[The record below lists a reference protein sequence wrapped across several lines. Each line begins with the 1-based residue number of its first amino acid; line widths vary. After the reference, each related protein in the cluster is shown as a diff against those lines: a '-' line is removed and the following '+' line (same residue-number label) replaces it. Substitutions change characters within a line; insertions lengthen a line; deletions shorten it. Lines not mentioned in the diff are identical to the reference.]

1 MTDPFGLSPGSV
13 LHFIGIGGIGMSA
26 LAMATRDCGY
36 TVQGSDTSTSPMVQ
50 ALLDKGVHVMPDHR
64 ADNVQNA
71 DVVVYSNAIKDDNVE
86 LQSAIAAGKLVLRRT
101 ELLSKA
107 LGAGRTI
114 VVSGSHGKTSTT
126 GMIAS
131 IMEHAGMD
139 PTVFIGGIA
148 FHYGNNYKMGA
159 GEWAVVEGD
168 ESDAGFTELPC
179 EIAVVTNL
187 EWEHPDKYSCLEA
200 LERVFSDFLRN
211 VKAGGASVMPSR
223 LSFTLGNGA
232 KCSKITYGL
241 EGGDLR
247 ASNTTYM
254 GDATVFDIVGLNG
267 EEICCGVRLPVP
279 GRHNV
284 ENALAAAAVAK
295 HIGIGCSHIKAG
307 LEGFMGVSRRF
318 EIIANVRGV
327 TFVDDYAHHP
337 TEIEA
342 SRNAAKIFST
352 SGRVIGILQ
361 PHRFTRVQHFFKD
374 FTSAISKFDYLILTD
389 VYPAGEEVISGCE
402 SLDIVREI
410 KSRGFDQVVHASTPD
425 AITDIVASVAQ
436 PGDVVIAMGAGSIT
450 GIVRSVAN
458 AYMAHHS
465 VRCQTTQNYA

>member
-1 MTDPFGLSPGSV
+1 MADPFGFSPGNV

-26 LAMATRDCGY
+26 LAMATHDCGY
-36 TVQGSDTSTSPMVQ
+36 TVQGSDTSASLMVQ
-50 ALLDKGVHVMPDHR
+50 ALLDRGIHVMPGHK
-64 ADNVQNA
+64 ADNAQNA
-71 DVVVYSNAIKDDNVE
+71 DVVVYSNAIRGSNVE
-86 LQSAIAAGKLVLRRT
+86 LQSAIAAGKLILRRT

-107 LGAGRTI
+107 LSARRTI

-148 FHYGNNYKMGA
+148 LNYGSNYKMGT

-187 EWEHPDKYSCLEA
+187 EWEHPDKYPCLEA
-200 LERVFSDFLRN
+200 LEKVFSNFLCN
-211 VKAGGASVMPSR
+211 IKVGGAAVIPSR
-223 LSFTLGNGA
+223 LSFTLGDSV
-232 KCSKITYGL
+232 KCGKITYGL
-241 EGGDLR
+241 EGGALLV
-247 ASNTTYM
+247 SNTTYM
-254 GDATVFDIVGLNG
+254 GGAAVFDIVEPNG
-267 EEICCGVRLPVP
+267 AEVCGGVRLPVL
-279 GRHNV
+279 GCHNV

-295 HIGIGCSHIKAG
+295 RIGVGCGHIKAG
-307 LEGFMGVSRRF
+307 LESFMGVGRRF
-318 EIIANVRGV
+318 EIIANVGGV

-342 SRNAAKIFST
+342 SRNAARLFAT
-352 SGRVIGILQ
+352 SGRVIGVLQ

-374 FTSAISKFDYLILTD
+374 FASAISKFDYLILTD

-402 SLDIVREI
+402 SPDIVRWV
-410 KSRGFDQVVHASTPD
+410 RGLGFDQVVHASTPD
-425 AITDIVASVAQ
+425 TIADIVTSVTE
-436 PGDVVIAMGAGSIT
+436 PGDVVLAMGAGSIT
-450 GIVRSVAN
+450 SMIRSVAN
-458 AYMAHHS
+458 AYMARHS
-465 VRCQTTQNYA
+465 AHC

>member
-1 MTDPFGLSPGSV
+1 MTDPFGFSSGSV

-26 LAMATRDCGY
+26 LAMAAHDCGY
-36 TVQGSDTSTSPMVQ
+36 TVQGSDTSTSLMVQ
-50 ALLDKGVHVMPDHR
+50 TLLDRGIQVMPDHR
-64 ADNVQNA
+64 TDNAHNA
-71 DVVVYSNAIKDDNVE
+71 DVVIYSNAIKSNNVE

-107 LGAGRTI
+107 LGAKRTI

-126 GMIAS
+126 GMLAS

-139 PTVFIGGIA
+139 PTVFIGGVA
-148 FHYGNNYKMGA
+148 LSYGNNYKMGT

-187 EWEHPDKYSCLEA
+187 EWEHPDRYSCLEA
-200 LERVFSDFLRN
+200 LERVFSNFLCN
-211 VKAGGASVMPSR
+211 VKVGGAAVIPSR
-223 LSFTLGNGA
+223 PSFMLGNSVR
-232 KCSKITYGL
+232 CSKITYGL
-241 EGGDLR
+241 EGGELLV
-247 ASNTTYM
+247 SNTTYM
-254 GDATVFDIVGLNG
+254 GNATVFDIVGLNG
-267 EEICCGVRLPVP
+267 AEVCRGVQLPVL
-279 GRHNV
+279 GYHNV

-342 SRNAAKIFST
+342 SRNAAKIFAT

-374 FTSAISKFDYLILTD
+374 FASAISKFDYLILTD

-402 SLDIVREI
+402 SQDIVREV
-410 KSRGFDQVVHASTPD
+410 KSLGFDQVVHASTPD
-425 AITDIVASVAQ
+425 TIANIVASVAG
-436 PGDVVIAMGAGSIT
+436 PGDVVVAMGAGSIT
-450 GIVRSVAN
+450 SMIRSISN
-458 AYMAHHS
+458 AYMAQRS
-465 VRCQTTQNYA
+465 VRC